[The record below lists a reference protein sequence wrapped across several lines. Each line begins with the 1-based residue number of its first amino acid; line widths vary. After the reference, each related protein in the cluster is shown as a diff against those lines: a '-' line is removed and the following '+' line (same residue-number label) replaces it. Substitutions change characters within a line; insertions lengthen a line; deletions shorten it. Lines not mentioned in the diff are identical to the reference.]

1 MLAIFYSS
9 NMRFRSDGDQ
19 MELERGFIGDKLK
32 TSKRVFWAP
41 VEVSHDHF
49 LVTPPSHFTPRKV
62 KGQIDALNRYQ
73 WNLYW

>member
-9 NMRFRSDGDQ
+9 NMRLRSHGDQ

-32 TSKRVFWAP
+32 NLQESFWAP

-49 LVTPPSHFTPRKV
+49 LVTPPSHFTPQKV
-62 KGQIDALNRYQ
+62 KG
-73 WNLYW
+73 